1 MATKE
6 AKRATVYLDADLHR
20 AVKIKAGLSSIT
32 ISELISEA
40 IRDSL
45 REDAIDI
52 AALESTK
59 DEPTTSLEDV
69 LKEFNLERLMK

>member
-6 AKRATVYLDADLHR
+6 AKRATVYLDPDLHR
-20 AVKIKAGLSSIT
+20 AVKIKAGLSSVT

-45 REDAIDI
+45 REDAADI
-52 AALESTK
+52 KALESAK
-59 DEPTTSLEDV
+59 NESSMSLEDV
-69 LKEFNLERLMK
+69 LKEFNLERLLK

>member
-6 AKRATVYLDADLHR
+6 VKRATVYLDADLHR
-20 AVKIKAGLSSIT
+20 AVKIKAGLSSVT

-45 REDAIDI
+45 REDASDI
-52 AALESTK
+52 AALESAGVVVVQSPAEMGRTIK
-59 DEPTTSLEDV
+59 TL
-69 LKEFNLERLMK
+69 L

>member
-6 AKRATVYLDADLHR
+6 VKRATVYLDPDLHR
-20 AVKIKAGLSSIT
+20 AVKIKAGLSSVT

-45 REDAIDI
+45 REDATDI
-52 AALESTK
+52 AALESAKT
-59 DEPTTSLEDV
+59 EPSVSLEDV
-69 LKEFNLERLMK
+69 LKEFNLKRLLK

>member
-6 AKRATVYLDADLHR
+6 AKRATVYLDPDLHR
-20 AVKIKAGLSSIT
+20 AVKIKAGLSSVT

-45 REDAIDI
+45 REDAADI
-52 AALESTK
+52 AALDSSKNEHS
-59 DEPTTSLEDV
+59 TSLEDV
-69 LKEFNLERLMK
+69 LKEFSLERLLK